1 METQATEY
9 LSRRGRRLRATPGLR
24 GLLRETHL
32 RREDLIVPLFVREG
46 REDRRPIASMP
57 GQYQFSV
64 KRLAAEA
71 RDLAARGLNAILL
84 FGIPGSKNA
93 KGSGAWARDGIVP
106 RAVKAVKDAAP
117 GTVVITDVCLCEYT
131 DHGHCGIIRKRGAS
145 WRIDNDATLPL
156 LKRTA
161 VAHAAAGADIV
172 APSGMMDGAVGAIRA
187 ALPHTPILSYAA
199 KYASSF
205 YGPFRDAAESP
216 PKFGDRS
223 SYQMDPANGDE
234 AMREIAQDLGEGAD
248 AIMVKP
254 ALAYLDIVR
263 RARERFN
270 VPLAAY
276 NVSGEYAMIKA
287 AAERGWIDVR
297 PAVLEVLTGIR
308 RAGADLVVT
317 YHARE
322 VADLL
327 A

>member
-57 GQYQFSV
+57 GQYQYSV
-64 KRLAAEA
+64 KRVATEA

-84 FGIPGSKNA
+84 FGIPGSKDA
-93 KGSGAWARDGIVP
+93 RGSGAWARHGIVP
-106 RAVKAVKDAAP
+106 RAVKAVKDAVP

-131 DHGHCGIIRKRGAS
+131 DHGHCGIIRKRGAK

-156 LKRTA
+156 LRRA
-161 VAHAAAGADIV
+161 ASAHAAAGADIV

-234 AMREIAQDLGEGAD
+234 AMREIAQDLEEGAD

-276 NVSGEYAMIKA
+276 NVSGEYSMIKA

-317 YHARE
+317 YHARD
-322 VADLL
+322 VSDLL